1 MATCER
7 DTAFSTLALPAEFE
21 DLEGLLETD
30 LRAIV
35 GMVATRAHERL
46 MLTRRQYAQLQESLW
61 NGLTDALNDAVA
73 PLSADQ
79 R

>member
-7 DTAFSTLALPAEFE
+7 DLTFSSLALPPEFE
-21 DLEGLLETD
+21 DLEGLLESD

-35 GMVATRAHERL
+35 SMVATRAHERL
-46 MLTRRQYAQLQESLW
+46 LLTRRQYSQLQEALW
-61 NGLTDALNDAVA
+61 NGVTDALNEAVA

>member
-7 DTAFSTLALPAEFE
+7 EITFNALDLPAEF
-21 DLEGLLETD
+21 DGLEGLLHAD

-35 GMVATRAHERL
+35 SMVTERAHERL
-46 MLTRRQYAQLQESLW
+46 MLTRRQHHQLQQALW
-61 NGLTDALNDAVA
+61 NGLTDALNEAVE
-73 PLSADQ
+73 PLSADN